1 MEEIQEK
8 LALLQKSANIDEK
21 AAKKLYKGLKLMQV
35 R

>member
-8 LALLQKSANIDEK
+8 LALLQKGANIDKK
-21 AAKKLYKGLKLMQV
+21 AAKKLYKGHELMQV